1 MNEKTHS
8 FMDSLESVK
17 DGTRVERIQIYNAF
31 REGFDKIYFKI
42 DLSQATSFLIN
53 NEQFINRLLS
63 EVSSS

>member
-1 MNEKTHS
+1 
-8 FMDSLESVK
+8 MDSLESVK